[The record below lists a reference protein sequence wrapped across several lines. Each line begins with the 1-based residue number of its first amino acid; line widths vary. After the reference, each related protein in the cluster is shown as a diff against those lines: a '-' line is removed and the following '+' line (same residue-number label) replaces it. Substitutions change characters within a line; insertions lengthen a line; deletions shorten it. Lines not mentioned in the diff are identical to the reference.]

1 MRARAHGVSAAPVA
15 VAVPTKRRAAYLE
28 VALRSLAPQAAEHG
42 ARLLVVDDG
51 PDAATRA
58 AAARWGAEHVDAT
71 AGRGLN
77 AARNAA
83 FDAAPEAEL
92 VAFVDDDV
100 EARPGWLAALLAGAA
115 AHPGHEALTGP
126 IHARFERARPLRFCG
141 REGPPIT
148 AQWHGP
154 AEADVPAA
162 WGANLAVRRAALER
176 VGRFDEGF
184 RLYGGDEQE
193 WQERLHAAGGRI
205 RWLPGAAL
213 DHRRAGRDATLPAL
227 ARGAWARGRA
237 GRREDVRRGAAPPL
251 RAELRVLAGCA
262 AHGPRFACA
271 NGPVLAAH
279 ALGRLAERARPT
291 PAAPA
296 EPWLS
301 GASGHVAGRRGRLR
315 AVADRALDAALAA
328 RGAAGTG
335 AARDIPRRRVL
346 VAGVERPGRA
356 LSPELRSAWHDV
368 EVVTTAPGDRGK
380 FENLNALLA
389 RGVGGPLAGRD
400 WLVLADD
407 DVELPAAFLD
417 RFLALSERHG
427 LRLAQPAHRLHSHA
441 AWPVTRRR
449 PASLVRET
457 AFVEIGPVTALHRST
472 FAALL
477 PFPPLRMGWGLD
489 AHWGAVAR
497 EHGWRAGVVDATP
510 VLHTVPVAG
519 TYGREEALAEARAF
533 LAARPYVTRAEARTL
548 RTHR

>member
-1 MRARAHGVSAAPVA
+1 MSAPRVA
-15 VAVPTKRRAAYLE
+15 VAVPTRRRAAYLE
-28 VALRSLAPQAAEHG
+28 VALRSLAPQVAAHG

-51 PDAATRA
+51 PDPTTRA
-58 AAARWGAEHVDAT
+58 AADRWGAAYVDAT

-83 FDAAPEAEL
+83 FAAAPEADL

-100 EARPGWLAALLAGAA
+100 EVRPGWLAALVAGAV

-126 IHARFERARPLRFCG
+126 IAARLERRRPLWFCG
-141 REGPPIT
+141 REGPPVT

-154 AEADVPAA
+154 EEADVPAA
-162 WGANLAVRRAALER
+162 WGANLAVRRAAIER

-193 WQERLHAAGGRI
+193 WQERLRAAGGRI

-227 ARGAWARGRA
+227 ARGAWTRGRA

-251 RAELRVLAGCA
+251 RAEVRVLAGCV
-262 AHGPRFACA
+262 AHGPRLGCA
-271 NGPVLAAH
+271 NGPILTAH
-279 ALGRLAERARPT
+279 ALGRLAERVRPA
-291 PAAPA
+291 PAPPA

-301 GASGHVAGRRGRLR
+301 GRSGHVAGQRGRLR
-315 AVADRALDAALAA
+315 AGADRALDLALAA
-328 RGAAGTG
+328 RGRAGAG
-335 AARDIPRRRVL
+335 AARDVPHRRVL
-346 VAGVERPGRA
+346 VLGVERPGRA
-356 LSPELRSAWHDV
+356 LSPELRSDWHDV
-368 EVVTTAPGDRGK
+368 EVATAPPGAAGK
-380 FENLNALLA
+380 FENLNALLEA
-389 RGVGGPLAGRD
+389 HPPAGRD
-400 WLVLADD
+400 WLVVADD
-407 DVELPAAFLD
+407 DVELPPGFLD
-417 RFLALSERHG
+417 RFLALSERYD

-449 PASLVRET
+449 PASLARET

-489 AHWGAVAR
+489 ARWSAIAR
-497 EHGWRAGVVDATP
+497 EHGWRIGVVDATP
-510 VLHTVPVAG
+510 ILHTVPVAG
-519 TYGREEALAEARAF
+519 AYGREEALAEARAF
-533 LAARPYVTRAEARTL
+533 LAGQAYVTRDEAART
-548 RTHR
+548 RWTHR